1 MSRRGVAATAALAA
15 GAGVAARALLEPR
28 TLRTRDE
35 HLALE
40 GWPAEL
46 ANLRIALVSD
56 LHAGAPWMRERGVDR
71 VVDAVR
77 DAAPDLVALLGDY
90 VDFAVRG
97 ARHVAHAS
105 VARRLAAL
113 DPPLGTYA
121 VLGNHDWAHGAGR
134 MRRALEEAGIPVVDD
149 AAVAVHERLWVVGLG
164 DEERS
169 PSDAYRVFADVP
181 DGPAV
186 LCLAHDPDVFPR
198 VPPRAT
204 LTVSG
209 HTHGGQL
216 RVPRLRARAIPSRY
230 GERYAE
236 GHVVEGGRHLY
247 VSRGIGTSTLPVRLG
262 VPPEVVVLHLT
273 RGC

>member
-1 MSRRGVAATAALAA
+1 MSRRGAAVASAALAA
-15 GAGVAARALLEPR
+15 GAGLCARALLEPR
-28 TLRTRDE
+28 ALRLREE
-35 HLALE
+35 HLAIE

-46 ANLRIALVSD
+46 AGLRIAMVSD

-134 MRRALEEAGIPVVDD
+134 MRQALEEAGIPVVDD
-149 AAVAVHERLWVVGLG
+149 AAVAVHLWLWVGGLG
-164 DEERS
+164 E
-169 PSDAYRVFADVP
+169 
-181 DGPAV
+181 
-186 LCLAHDPDVFPR
+186 
-198 VPPRAT
+198 
-204 LTVSG
+204 
-209 HTHGGQL
+209 
-216 RVPRLRARAIPSRY
+216 
-230 GERYAE
+230 
-236 GHVVEGGRHLY
+236 
-247 VSRGIGTSTLPVRLG
+247 
-262 VPPEVVVLHLT
+262 
-273 RGC
+273 